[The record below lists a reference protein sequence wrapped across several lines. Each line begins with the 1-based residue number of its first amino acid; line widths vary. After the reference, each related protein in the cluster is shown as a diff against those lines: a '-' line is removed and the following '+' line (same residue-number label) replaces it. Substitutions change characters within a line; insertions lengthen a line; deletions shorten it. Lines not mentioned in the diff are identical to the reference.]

1 MTLFTEV
8 LFAVNLQI
16 IEITCFIHTHLF
28 SQYRKILFE
37 KINLL
42 SVLFFL
48 KARFLLSKVN
58 PSQTH
63 NNMYAWGQVSMNL
76 LMKLVHVISPPPLFQ
91 KANGTLYN
99 NNK

>member
-1 MTLFTEV
+1 MTF
-8 LFAVNLQI
+8 
-16 IEITCFIHTHLF
+16 HTHVIF
-28 SQYRKILFE
+28 SEYKKLLFE

-42 SVLFFL
+42 PVFCFL

-76 LMKLVHVISPPPLFQ
+76 LLKLVCMIFFLPVPEI
-91 KANGTLYN
+91 K
-99 NNK
+99 